1 MRRFVTSLVVAV
13 ASFGVIGFAGPAT
26 AASSRHCTFPA
37 SIPLPNL
44 PQQPGGWRP
53 EGLTIG
59 RGTSFYVGSL
69 ADGAVFRGDLC
80 TGRGGVL
87 VAGTPGTAK
96 TGLKVDR
103 WNRLWAAGA
112 GGGDAWVY
120 DAATGA
126 PLAHFRFTDQTA
138 TFINDLVVT
147 QRAVYFTDSQQPVL
161 YMVPLGRHG
170 ALPDQTAV
178 RALPLSGPAAEA
190 GGFNNGIVATPHG
203 ELIVVQSRLGRLVSV
218 DPDTGASA
226 VVDLGGYS
234 VLNGDG
240 LVLRGH
246 MLYVVRNR
254 DNLVAVFR
262 FGRSFDSATLVR
274 EITSPLFR
282 VPSTAD
288 LFGPYLYAV
297 NARFGTMP
305 PPTDFD
311 VVRVPA

>member
-13 ASFGVIGFAGPAT
+13 AALGVIGFAGPAT

-112 GGGDAWVY
+112 GGGDARVY

-126 PLAHFRFTDQTA
+126 SLAHFRFTDQTA

-161 YMVPLGRHG
+161 YVVPLGRHG
-170 ALPDQTAV
+170 ALPGQAAV
-178 RALPLSGPAAEA
+178 RALPLSGPAAEKP
-190 GGFNNGIVATPHG
+190 GIDYQKKKRRPHDGHGARLEDLVNIACSARRRCRADRGCLVPG
-203 ELIVVQSRLGRLVSV
+203 ERTGPPRTIAVIPEIQKPACLLSILVPISIRSVSR
-218 DPDTGASA
+218 
-226 VVDLGGYS
+226 
-234 VLNGDG
+234 
-240 LVLRGH
+240 
-246 MLYVVRNR
+246 
-254 DNLVAVFR
+254 
-262 FGRSFDSATLVR
+262 
-274 EITSPLFR
+274 TSP
-282 VPSTAD
+282 A
-288 LFGPYLYAV
+288 
-297 NARFGTMP
+297 
-305 PPTDFD
+305 
-311 VVRVPA
+311 